1 MWRRLLYILAGLIFL
16 AGAVLLVLPAGEDLF
31 AGYRNRQQI
40 EEFRESGQ
48 EAIDKD
54 NTSGGSASDSN
65 TSGGSASAD
74 SDLSEL
80 MQSYN
85 ARIYEE
91 GQSELKDAWSFEQTE
106 FDFAGTGMDD
116 QMIGYLTIPAM
127 ELELPLYIGADQT
140 NLSKGAAVLGQ
151 TSMPVGGENTN
162 CVIAAHRGY
171 GGTAM
176 FREIEA
182 LQPGDKVEITNL
194 WETLSYEVVKSIVIY
209 PDDIDAVK
217 IIPGEDLVTLVT
229 CHPYTKNY
237 QRYVVYCRRSGE
249 GENMKAEDLHLA
261 DGVAFQSSQPE
272 IRKEQFL
279 TTAGLVLL
287 AGACLI
293 LPLCLIVGKRSA
305 GKKGARRK
313 RRN

>member
-40 EEFRESGQ
+40 EEFRDSGRKAADQ
-48 EAIDKD
+48 D
-54 NTSGGSASDSN
+54 SASGSSVSDDN
-65 TSGGSASAD
+65 GSGEE
-74 SDLSEL
+74 LLEL

-91 GQSELKDAWSFEQTE
+91 GQSDLKDAWSFEQTE

-127 ELELPLYIGADQT
+127 EMELPLYIGADQT

-176 FREIEA
+176 FREIET
-182 LQPGDKVEITNL
+182 LQPGDEVEITNL
-194 WETLSYEVVKSIVIY
+194 WETLTYEVVKSIVIY

-237 QRYVVYCRRSGE
+237 QRYVVYCRRTG
-249 GENMKAEDLHLA
+249 AEDIAQTEDIPLS

-272 IRKEQFL
+272 IRREQFL

-293 LPLCLIVGKRSA
+293 LPLCLIVGKKSA
-305 GKKGARRK
+305 GRKGARRK

>member
-40 EEFRESGQ
+40 EEFCESGQ

-54 NTSGGSASDSN
+54 NTSEGSASDSN

-74 SDLSEL
+74 SELSEL

-91 GQSELKDAWSFEQTE
+91 GQSELKDAWSFEQTG

-237 QRYVVYCRRSGE
+237 QRYVVYCRRAGE

-293 LPLCLIVGKRSA
+293 RRLCLIVGKRSA